1 MLIDWFTVGAQAV
14 NFIILIWLLQHFLYR
29 PMLAAID
36 AREHKIAAA
45 LAAAAAGQAAVQTSR
60 EELSGKLKAFDD
72 DQAARLAQGALQ
84 VNAQRERLL
93 DAARGEAAE
102 LVAKQ
107 RSTLGADSA
116 ALTDHM
122 TELVTAEVFAIAG
135 KALGDLASTG
145 LEERLGAV
153 FTRELQQMAAQSK
166 AAFGAALLSSAM
178 HARVRSR
185 VALPD
190 GEKAA
195 LRNAVN
201 ETFAADVHLEFEIV
215 PSGECGIELMAGGQR
230 LAWGIHEYIQA
241 FRDKARALMVIAP
254 EPAKAA
260 GVTVAA
266 VDRPPAA
273 SGA

>member
-1 MLIDWFTVGAQAV
+1 VLINWFTVAAQAV
-14 NFIILIWLLQHFLYR
+14 NFVILVWLLQHFLYQ

-45 LAAAAAGQAAVQTSR
+45 LADAAAGQAAAQKSR
-60 EELSGKLKAFDD
+60 DELSGKLKAFDD
-72 DQAARLAQGALQ
+72 DQAARLAQVVLQ
-84 VNAQRERLL
+84 VNAQREHLL

-122 TELVTAEVFAIAG
+122 AQLVTAEVFSIAG
-135 KALGDLASTG
+135 KALGDLASAG

-153 FTRELQQMAAQSK
+153 FTRELHQMNAESK
-166 AAFGAALLSSAM
+166 AAFGAALRQSAM
-178 HARVRSR
+178 NARVRSR

-215 PSGECGIELMAGGQR
+215 ESGESGIELLAGGQR

-241 FRDKARALMVIAP
+241 FQEKARALMVMA
-254 EPAKAA
+254 
-260 GVTVAA
+260 
-266 VDRPPAA
+266 AA
-273 SGA
+273 S